1 VFRVPPAP
9 PLSAASLA
17 FWAAAFLPRGAA
29 AAEYTLVEKEV
40 LELDT
45 PGSTPYLSPLADF
58 TGDGVL
64 DFVSGLWLF
73 EGAGDGTF
81 TPRELFTI
89 PVAVTGAG
97 DVDGDGLP
105 DILAVSPWFTRPNLG
120 GRDGNQRLELRLNRG
135 NGSVFVL
142 EQSFP
147 HSWDGP
153 DPVVFDE
160 PFLTDWAT
168 LADLDGNGLAD
179 IVASGVI
186 YHEIDVVPFR
196 KRITLISWRFSP
208 SLADYAG
215 FEHSAAIDPGSGQ
228 GDHSIGELLAADLNG
243 DGFVDLAVPL
253 PQDTDQGF
261 VTVLLNDGG
270 AGLSAPR
277 LYPTLPASYHE
288 PYPSERA
295 VSAADVDVD
304 GDLDLVVGHSY
315 SVFSVLLNSGDG
327 SFAEGLPFTPIRGR
341 GRQAVAE
348 DLNGD
353 GRSDALVHENWMLT
367 LHMSFLEPGEPIRFS
382 IIDRRDVGGRP
393 LGELMKQMRAGDLNG
408 DGLVDVIV
416 NGDEC
421 ELHAA
426 PCTVVVLL
434 GTLGGEF
441 LRGDVEPDGT
451 RNITDAVTLLSY
463 LFLDGEAPA
472 CADVADT
479 NDDGGVTL
487 TDAVYLLNYL
497 FLGGP
502 RLPAP
507 FPEAGQDPT
516 VDTVVC
522 VP

>member
-1 VFRVPPAP
+1 
-9 PLSAASLA
+9 
-17 FWAAAFLPRGAA
+17 
-29 AAEYTLVEKEV
+29 
-40 LELDT
+40 
-45 PGSTPYLSPLADF
+45 
-58 TGDGVL
+58 
-64 DFVSGLWLF
+64 
-73 EGAGDGTF
+73 
-81 TPRELFTI
+81 
-89 PVAVTGAG
+89 
-97 DVDGDGLP
+97 
-105 DILAVSPWFTRPNLG
+105 
-120 GRDGNQRLELRLNRG
+120 LNRE
-135 NGSVFVL
+135 NGLFFVL

-147 HSWDGP
+147 HSWDAP
-153 DPVVFDE
+153 NPVVFDE
-160 PFLTDWAT
+160 PFLKGWAT

-186 YHEIDVVPFR
+186 FHELDVVPFR
-196 KRITLISWRFSP
+196 DRITLLSWRFSP
-208 SLADYAG
+208 GLADYAG
-215 FEHSAAIDPGSGQ
+215 FEHSSAIDPSSGHH
-228 GDHSIGELLAADLNG
+228 GDSIGELLAADLNG
-243 DGFVDLAVPL
+243 DGFVDLAAPL
-253 PQDTDQGF
+253 PQDSAQGF

-277 LYPTLPASYHE
+277 LYPSLPASYYE

-295 VSAADVDVD
+295 ASAADVDGD
-304 GDLDLVVGHSY
+304 GDLDLVVGHAH

-327 SFAEGLPFTPIRGR
+327 SFAEGLPFWPIRDSA
-341 GRQAVAE
+341 RQAVAE
-348 DLNGD
+348 DLNRD
-353 GRSDALVHENWMLT
+353 GRSDAIVLEIWRLT
-367 LHMSFLEPGEPIRFS
+367 LHMSFLEPGEPVRFPVIGPGS
-382 IIDRRDVGGRP
+382 RVPRREP
-393 LGELMKQMRAGDLNG
+393 MTQMRTGDLNG
-408 DGLVDVIV
+408 DGLTDVIV
-416 NGDEC
+416 NGGEC

-487 TDAVYLLNYL
+487 TDAVYLLNFL